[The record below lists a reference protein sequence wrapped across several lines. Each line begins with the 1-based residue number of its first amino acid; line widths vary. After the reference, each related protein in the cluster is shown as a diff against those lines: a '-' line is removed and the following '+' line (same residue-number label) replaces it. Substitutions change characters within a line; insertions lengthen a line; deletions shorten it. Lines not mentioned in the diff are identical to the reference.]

1 MTNNSVEEIESVLE
15 VQLTFALPDK
25 PDNVSREKYEL
36 TVVSSV
42 LDTLIDGTVLRFI
55 DDHGFSTK
63 LVAAAL
69 LNTLAT
75 SLAHNSILLEIPKE
89 EVIRGLTMTYDHIT
103 IDSSSDYEAGNA

>member
-25 PDNVSREKYEL
+25 PDNVSREKYEQ
-36 TVVSSV
+36 TVVSTV

-55 DDHGFSTK
+55 DEHDFSMK
-63 LVAAAL
+63 IVAAAL

-75 SLAHNSILLEIPKE
+75 SLAHNSIILGISKE
-89 EVIRGLTMTYDHIT
+89 EILEGINRTYDHIIIET
-103 IDSSSDYEAGNA
+103 SSDHEAGNA